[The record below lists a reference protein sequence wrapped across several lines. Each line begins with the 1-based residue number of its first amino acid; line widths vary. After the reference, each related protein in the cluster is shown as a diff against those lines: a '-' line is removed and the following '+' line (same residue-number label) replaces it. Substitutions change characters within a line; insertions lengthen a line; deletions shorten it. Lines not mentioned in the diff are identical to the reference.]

1 MKIPGSFFEID
12 LVINNDK
19 LIEFRITKNKE
30 IKYSVNPMDFSEI
43 EYDLQSFLEDKGV
56 FLPKNRFKLVLES
69 LEVIYMDLTQQQQK
83 MKERGFIK
91 PEVTEQEEIASY
103 QPIKPIQKVLLMGGE
118 GKSSIYQVIFEGK
131 LPHETNTIKPTRG
144 IEKHEIEGYQIK
156 VYSLAKT
163 IADCF
168 KFRNKIG
175 INVTREALKIAITE
189 KGVQPKEIM
198 QYAEICRV
206 DNIIKPILE
215 AML

>member
-1 MKIPGSFFEID
+1 MSTKEKKF
-12 LVINNDK
+12 
-19 LIEFRITKNKE
+19 IEFLKKRGGMVSYKE
-30 IKYSVNPMDFSEI
+30 IIKAGFNKA
-43 EYDLQSFLEDKGV
+43 FLKDNLNSG
-56 FLPKNRFKLVLES
+56 R
-69 LEVIYMDLTQQQQK
+69 
-83 MKERGFIK
+83 
-91 PEVTEQEEIASY
+91 
-103 QPIKPIQKVLLMGGE
+103 IQKVDRALYRLSDGFTLSNPDLVAVSIKVSKGVVCLLSALAFHE
-118 GKSSIYQVIFEGK
+118 ATSEI
-131 LPHETNTIKPTRG
+131 PHYVNIAIPRGAYANKINYPPVKFYRFASKAWEAG

-175 INVTREALKIAITE
+175 MDVAREALKIAITE

>member
-1 MKIPGSFFEID
+1 MSTKEKKF
-12 LVINNDK
+12 
-19 LIEFRITKNKE
+19 IEFLKKRGGMASYKE
-30 IKYSVNPMDFSEI
+30 IIKAGFNKA
-43 EYDLQSFLEDKGV
+43 FLKGN
-56 FLPKNRFKLVLES
+56 LDSGR
-69 LEVIYMDLTQQQQK
+69 
-83 MKERGFIK
+83 
-91 PEVTEQEEIASY
+91 
-103 QPIKPIQKVLLMGGE
+103 IQKVDRALYRLSDGFTLSNPDLVAVSIKVSKGVVCLLSALAFHE
-118 GKSSIYQVIFEGK
+118 ATSEI
-131 LPHETNTIKPTRG
+131 PHYVNIAIPRGAYANKINYPPVKFYRFASKTWKAG
-144 IEKHEIEGYQIK
+144 IEKHEIEGYQLK

-175 INVTREALKIAITE
+175 MNVAREALKIAITE

>member
-1 MKIPGSFFEID
+1 MSTKEKKF
-12 LVINNDK
+12 
-19 LIEFRITKNKE
+19 IEFLKKRGGMVSYKE
-30 IKYSVNPMDFSEI
+30 IIKAGFNKA
-43 EYDLQSFLEDKGV
+43 FLRNNLDSG
-56 FLPKNRFKLVLES
+56 
-69 LEVIYMDLTQQQQK
+69 Q
-83 MKERGFIK
+83 
-91 PEVTEQEEIASY
+91 
-103 QPIKPIQKVLLMGGE
+103 IQKVDRALYRLSDGFTLSNPDLVAVSIKVSKGVVCLLSALAFHE
-118 GKSSIYQVIFEGK
+118 ATSEI
-131 LPHETNTIKPTRG
+131 PHYVNIAIPRGAYANKINYPPVKFYRFTSKAWKAG
-144 IEKHEIEGYQIK
+144 IEKFEIEGYQIK

-175 INVTREALKIAITE
+175 MDVAREALKIAITE

>member
-1 MKIPGSFFEID
+1 MDIKEKKF
-12 LVINNDK
+12 
-19 LIEFRITKNKE
+19 IEFLKKRGGMVSYKE
-30 IKYSVNPMDFSEI
+30 IIKAGFNKAFLRGNLVSGRIQKIDRALYRLSNSFTLSNLDLAAVSIKVSKGIVCLLSALAFHEATSEI
-43 EYDLQSFLEDKGV
+43 PQYINIAIPRGVHANKINYPPVKFYRFSF
-56 FLPKNRFKLVLES
+56 
-69 LEVIYMDLTQQQQK
+69 
-83 MKERGFIK
+83 
-91 PEVTEQEEIASY
+91 
-103 QPIKPIQKVLLMGGE
+103 
-118 GKSSIYQVIFEGK
+118 KSWEA
-131 LPHETNTIKPTRG
+131 G

-175 INVTREALKIAITE
+175 MDVAREALKIAITE
-189 KGVQPKEIM
+189 KGVLPKEIM

>member
-1 MKIPGSFFEID
+1 MSTKDKKFIEFLKKRGGMVSYKEIIKAGFNKAFLKDNLDSGRIQKVDRALYRLSDGITLSNPDLVAVSIKVSKGVICLLSALAFHEATSEIPHHVNIAIPRGTYANKINYPPVKFYHFASKTWEAGIEKFEID
-12 LVINNDK
+12 
-19 LIEFRITKNKE
+19 
-30 IKYSVNPMDFSEI
+30 
-43 EYDLQSFLEDKGV
+43 
-56 FLPKNRFKLVLES
+56 
-69 LEVIYMDLTQQQQK
+69 
-83 MKERGFIK
+83 
-91 PEVTEQEEIASY
+91 
-103 QPIKPIQKVLLMGGE
+103 
-118 GKSSIYQVIFEGK
+118 
-131 LPHETNTIKPTRG
+131 
-144 IEKHEIEGYQIK
+144 GYQIK

-175 INVTREALKIAITE
+175 MDVAREALKIAITE

>member
-1 MKIPGSFFEID
+1 MSTKEKKF
-12 LVINNDK
+12 
-19 LIEFRITKNKE
+19 IEFLKKKGGMVSYKE
-30 IKYSVNPMDFSEI
+30 IIKAGFSKA
-43 EYDLQSFLEDKGV
+43 FLRDNLNSG
-56 FLPKNRFKLVLES
+56 R
-69 LEVIYMDLTQQQQK
+69 
-83 MKERGFIK
+83 
-91 PEVTEQEEIASY
+91 
-103 QPIKPIQKVLLMGGE
+103 IQKVDRALYRLSDGLTLSNPDLVAVSIKVSKGVVCLL
-118 GKSSIYQVIFEGK
+118 SALAF
-131 LPHETNTIKPTRG
+131 HEVTSEIPRYVNIAIPCGAYANKINYPPVKFYHFAFKAWETG
-144 IEKHEIEGYQIK
+144 IEKHKIEGYQIK

-175 INVTREALKIAITE
+175 MDVTREALKIAITE

>member
-1 MKIPGSFFEID
+1 MVSY
-12 LVINNDK
+12 
-19 LIEFRITKNKE
+19 KE
-30 IKYSVNPMDFSEI
+30 IIKAGFNKA
-43 EYDLQSFLEDKGV
+43 FLKDNLDSG
-56 FLPKNRFKLVLES
+56 R
-69 LEVIYMDLTQQQQK
+69 
-83 MKERGFIK
+83 
-91 PEVTEQEEIASY
+91 
-103 QPIKPIQKVLLMGGE
+103 IQKVDRALYRLSDGFTLSYPDLVAVSIKVSKGVVCLL
-118 GKSSIYQVIFEGK
+118 SALAF
-131 LPHETNTIKPTRG
+131 HEATSKIPRYINIAIPRGTYANKINYPPVKFYRFASKAWEAG
-144 IEKHEIEGYQIK
+144 IEKHEIEGYQVK

-175 INVTREALKIAITE
+175 MDVAREALKIAITE